1 MRTIRGNVGGG
12 RRSGKVQVDP
22 SLFGAPPGAPPS
34 GEARASL
41 SPAAILQDPRVR
53 SVFDA
58 VGFGLVLLFVQQLL
72 WPAPLGVIVR
82 GMLIGGLTAL
92 ISFGIALIY
101 RANRIINFA
110 QGDLGAAPAATAV
123 LLIVGP
129 GLPYFLALPAALVM
143 AVVLGGLI
151 EFLVIRRFFKA
162 PRLILTVATL
172 FLSYAL
178 TGLGLV
184 LPRLFDITSPPQSF
198 PSPFDFSFTIAPIVF
213 RGNDVIA
220 MIAVPLVIVAL
231 GAFFRFTHIGIA
243 VRASAQSAERAAL
256 LGVPVKRIQTV
267 VWIIATVMA
276 ALAIFLRAGIVGLPI
291 GQVLGPAILI
301 RALAACVIGR
311 MERLGMI
318 FVAAMG
324 LGIVEQA
331 IQWDTGRGLLI
342 APILFLVILGALLIQ
357 RRGIVARADIAS
369 TWQAAKEVRGV
380 PSELARLPEVR
391 YVRLGL
397 AAFGA
402 FLLVAAPAVLP
413 ESRVN
418 LIGVIAI
425 FGIIGM
431 SLVVLTGWG
440 GQVSLGQVAFMGI
453 GGAVSASI
461 SNRVGWDLSIGLL
474 LGGVAGAVVAVIIG
488 LPALRIKGLFL
499 AVTTLGFAGATS
511 SYLLNQEFFSWW
523 LPQERIARTPLFGLI
538 AVDTETRFYY
548 LILAGLALSLIA
560 VRGVHESRTGRTLIG
575 VRENERAAQSY
586 GVNVIAA
593 KLTGFAF
600 SGFLAAF
607 AGGLFVHQQ
616 QAFDASSYVP
626 EQSLAVFTMVV
637 IGGLGSVPGALV
649 GAAFVKGGDYFLPA
663 QISFFTSGLGAL
675 AVLMVL
681 PAGFASL
688 GYQGRD
694 GYLRM
699 IAARRRILVPSLVA
713 DVRADSEKAHATK
726 AVFDFDLLTAQ
737 QSNPLAS
744 PLADVN
750 PVQGAVPTE
759 VLEELA
765 PDEGELASLG
775 PPTSN
780 GAARRRR
787 RTTTRD

>member
-1 MRTIRGNVGGG
+1 MRNLRRNDAG
-12 RRSGKVQVDP
+12 RIAADVVPVVTATDP
-22 SLFGAPPGAPPS
+22 ARVEAPRDADRPSSL
-34 GEARASL
+34 
-41 SPAAILQDPRVR
+41 IHDKRVKTA
-53 SVFDA
+53 FDA
-58 VGFGLVLLFVQQLL
+58 IGFALILLFVQQVL

-129 GLPYFLALPAALVM
+129 GVPYFVALPAALVM
-143 AVVLGGLI
+143 AVVLGGLV

-178 TGLGLV
+178 MGFGLF
-184 LPRLFDITSPPQSF
+184 LPRLFDITTPPQSF
-198 PSPFDFSFTIAPIVF
+198 PSPFNFSFTIDPIVF

-220 MIAVPLVIVAL
+220 MIAIPFVIAAL
-231 GAFFRFTHIGIA
+231 GAFFRFTSIGIA
-243 VRASAQSAERAAL
+243 VRASSQSAERAAL
-256 LGVPVKRIQTV
+256 LGVPVKRIQAV
-267 VWIIATVMA
+267 VWVIATVMA

-291 GQVLGPAILI
+291 GQVLGPAILV

-311 MERLGMI
+311 MEKLGMI

-324 LGIVEQA
+324 LGIIEQA

-342 APILFLVILGALLIQ
+342 SPILFAIILAALLIQ
-357 RRGIVARADIAS
+357 RRGIVARADIQS
-369 TWQAAKEVRGV
+369 TWQAAKEVKDV
-380 PSELARLPEVR
+380 PSVLAKLPEVR

-402 FLLVAAPAVLP
+402 LLLLLAPTVMP

-425 FGIIGM
+425 FGIIGI

-461 SNRVGWDLSIGLL
+461 SNRVGWDLSIALL
-474 LGGVAGAVVAVIIG
+474 LGGIAGSVVALIIG

-499 AVTTLGFAGATS
+499 AVTTLAFAAATS
-511 SYLLNQEFFSWW
+511 SYLLNPEFFGWW
-523 LPQERIARTPLFGLI
+523 LPSGRLARTPLFGLI

-548 LILAGLALSLIA
+548 LILAGLGLTLVA
-560 VRGVHESRTGRTLIG
+560 VKGVHESRTGRTLIG

-586 GVNVIAA
+586 GVNIISA
-593 KLTGFAF
+593 KLTGFAI

-626 EQSLAVFTMVV
+626 EQSLAAFTMVV
-637 IGGLGSVPGALV
+637 IGGLGSVPGALI
-649 GAAFVKGGDYFLPA
+649 GAAFVKGGDYFLPS
-663 QISFFTSGLGAL
+663 QISFFTSGIGAL

-688 GYQGRD
+688 AYQGRD

-699 IAARRRILVPSLVA
+699 VAARRRILVPSLVA

-737 QSNPLAS
+737 QANPLAS
-744 PLADVN
+744 PLADVDLSTS
-750 PVQGAVPTE
+750 GFPTE
-759 VLEELA
+759 LLEEIA
-765 PDEGELASLG
+765 PDEGELAAVG
-775 PPTSN
+775 PPTTK
-780 GAARRRR
+780 GATRRRR
-787 RTTTRD
+787 RTATRD

>member
-1 MRTIRGNVGGG
+1 MLKLDSHG
-12 RRSGKVQVDP
+12 SADLVD
-22 SLFGAPPGAPPS
+22 AEPPAID
-34 GEARASL
+34 ADVLAAASMP
-41 SPAAILQDPRVR
+41 PAAVPEAPTEGLLQDRR
-53 SVFDA
+53 MRGVFDA
-58 VGFGLVLLFVQQLL
+58 VGFGLILLFVQQVL
-72 WPAPLGVIVR
+72 WPAPFGVIVR

-129 GLPYFLALPAALVM
+129 GLPYFVALPAALVM
-143 AVVLGGLI
+143 AIALGGFI
-151 EFLVIRRFFKA
+151 EFVVVRRFFKA

-178 TGLGLV
+178 SGVALV

-198 PSPFDFSFTIAPIVF
+198 PSPFDFSFTIEPIVF

-220 MIAVPLVIVAL
+220 MLAVPLVIAAL

-267 VWIIATVMA
+267 VWVIATVMA

-291 GQVLGPAILI
+291 GQVLGPAILV

-324 LGIVEQA
+324 LGIIEQA

-342 APILFLVILGALLIQ
+342 APILFVIILVALLVQ
-357 RRGIVARADIAS
+357 RRGIVARADVQS
-369 TWQAAKEVRGV
+369 TWQAAKEVREI
-380 PSELARLPEVR
+380 PRELIKLPEVR
-391 YVRLGL
+391 FVRLGL
-397 AAFGA
+397 AA
-402 FLLVAAPAVLP
+402 LLGVILLLAPVVLP
-413 ESRVN
+413 ESRLN
-418 LIGVIAI
+418 LVGVIAI
-425 FGIIGM
+425 FGIIGV

-453 GGAVSASI
+453 GGAVSASV
-461 SNRVGWDLSIGLL
+461 SNRVGWDLSIALV
-474 LGGVAGAVVAVIIG
+474 LGGVAGAVVAVVIG

-499 AVTTLGFAGATS
+499 AVTTLAFAAATS
-511 SYLLNQEFFSWW
+511 SYLLNEEFFDWW
-523 LPQERIARTPLFGLI
+523 LPNGRIARTPLFGLI

-548 LILAGLALSLIA
+548 LTLAGLALTLIA
-560 VRGVHESRTGRTLIG
+560 VRGIHESRTGRTLIG

-593 KLTGFAF
+593 KLTGFAI

-616 QAFDASSYVP
+616 QAFDASSFVP
-626 EQSLAVFTMVV
+626 EQSLAAFTMVV
-637 IGGLGSVPGALV
+637 IGGLGSVPGALI
-649 GAAFVKGGDYFLPA
+649 GAAFVKGGDYFLPT
-663 QISFFTSGLGAL
+663 QLNFFTSGLGAL
-675 AVLMVL
+675 FVLMLL
-681 PAGFASL
+681 PAGFSSL
-688 GYQGRD
+688 AYQARD
-694 GYLRM
+694 GYLRA

-713 DVRADSEKAHATK
+713 DVRADSEKAHQAK
-726 AVFDFDLLTAQ
+726 AAFDFDLLTAAQ
-737 QSNPLAS
+737 TDPLAS
-744 PLADVN
+744 PMLAMSPTDPAELVDVD
-750 PVQGAVPTE
+750 VDVDDD
-759 VLEELA
+759 
-765 PDEGELASLG
+765 DEP
-775 PPTSN
+775 PPTDTEP
-780 GAARRRR
+780 RRRR
-787 RTTTRD
+787 RRSLRD

>member
-1 MRTIRGNVGGG
+1 VLDRTAADAAGGG
-12 RRSGKVQVDP
+12 
-22 SLFGAPPGAPPS
+22 A
-34 GEARASL
+34 
-41 SPAAILQDPRVR
+41 SPAAILQSKVAR
-53 SVFDA
+53 SALDA
-58 VGFGLVLLFVQQLL
+58 IGFGLILLFVQQLL
-72 WPAPLGVIVR
+72 WPAPFGVIVR

-110 QGDLGAAPAATAV
+110 QGDLGAVPASLAV

-129 GLPYFLALPAALVM
+129 GLPYFAALPIALLS
-143 AVVLGGLI
+143 ALVLGGLV
-151 EFLVIRRFFKA
+151 EFVFIRRFFKA

-172 FLSYAL
+172 FISYAL
-178 TGLGLV
+178 AGAGVV
-184 LPRLFDITSPPQSF
+184 LPRLFDINSPPQSF
-198 PSPFDFSFTIAPIVF
+198 PSPFDFSFTIHPIVF

-220 MIAVPLVIVAL
+220 MLAIPLVITAL
-231 GAFFRFTHIGIA
+231 GAFFRFTSIGIA

-267 VWIIATVMA
+267 VWVIATVMA

-291 GQVLGPAILI
+291 GQVLGPAILV

-342 APILFLVILGALLIQ
+342 APILFLIILVALLVQ
-357 RRGIVARADIAS
+357 RRGIVARADLQS

-380 PSELARLPEVR
+380 PRELVKLPEVR
-391 YVRLGL
+391 FVRLGL
-397 AAFGA
+397 AAFGG
-402 FLLVAAPAVLP
+402 LLLLGAPLVLA

-425 FGIIGM
+425 FGIIGI
-431 SLVVLTGWG
+431 SLVVLTGWA

-461 SNRVGWDLSIGLL
+461 SNRVGWDLSIALL
-474 LGGVAGAVVAVIIG
+474 LGGVAGAVVAVVIG

-499 AVTTLGFAGATS
+499 AVTTLAFAAATS

-523 LPQERIARTPLFGLI
+523 LPSGRIARTPLFGLI

-548 LILAGLALSLIA
+548 LILAGLALALVA
-560 VRGVHESRTGRTLIG
+560 VKGVHESRTGRTLIG

-586 GVNVIAA
+586 GVNIIAA
-593 KLTGFAF
+593 KLSAFAI

-649 GAAFVKGGDYFLPA
+649 GATFVKGGDYFLPS
-663 QISFFTSGLGAL
+663 QLNFFTSGLGAL
-675 AVLMVL
+675 FVLMVL

-688 GYQGRD
+688 GYQARD
-694 GYLRM
+694 GYFRM

-726 AVFDFDLLTAQ
+726 AAFDFDVLIAQ
-737 QSNPLAS
+737 QVNPLAS
-744 PLADVN
+744 PLASAD
-750 PVQGAVPTE
+750 P
-759 VLEELA
+759 LEMAGPPPELLDELA
-765 PDEGELASLG
+765 PDEEELVSLG
-775 PPTSN
+775 PPTAGSS
-780 GAARRRR
+780 RRRR
-787 RTTTRD
+787 RAGSRD

>member
-1 MRTIRGNVGGG
+1 MTAADPARLVTPG
-12 RRSGKVQVDP
+12 DP
-22 SLFGAPPGAPPS
+22 SRPS
-34 GEARASL
+34 
-41 SPAAILQDPRVR
+41 SPIHDPRVKN
-53 SVFDA
+53 VFDA
-58 VGFGLVLLFVQQLL
+58 VGFALILLFVQQVL
-72 WPAPLGVIVR
+72 WPAPLGVVVR

-129 GLPYFLALPAALVM
+129 GLPYFVALPAALVI
-143 AVVLGGLI
+143 AVVLGGLV

-178 TGLGLV
+178 MGVGLA
-184 LPRLFDITSPPQSF
+184 LPRFFDINSPPQSF
-198 PSPFDFSFTIAPIVF
+198 PSPFSFSFTIDPIVF

-220 MIAVPLVIVAL
+220 MIAVPLVIGAL
-231 GAFFRFTHIGIA
+231 GAFFRFTSIGIA
-243 VRASAQSAERAAL
+243 VRASSQSAERAAL

-267 VWIIATVMA
+267 VWVIATVMA

-291 GQVLGPAILI
+291 GQVLGPAILV

-311 MERLGMI
+311 MEKLGLI

-342 APILFLVILGALLIQ
+342 APILFVIILAALLLQ
-357 RRGIVARADIAS
+357 RRGIVARADVQS
-369 TWQAAKEVRGV
+369 TWQAAKEVRDI
-380 PSELARLPEVR
+380 PSVLAKLPEVR

-397 AAFGA
+397 ALFGA
-402 FLLVAAPAVLP
+402 FLLLAAPAVLP

-418 LIGVIAI
+418 LIGVIVI
-425 FGIIGM
+425 FGIIGI

-453 GGAVSASI
+453 GGAVSGSI
-461 SNRVGWDLSIGLL
+461 SNRVGWDLSIALL
-474 LGGVAGAVVAVIIG
+474 LGGIAGSVVAVIIG

-499 AVTTLGFAGATS
+499 AVTTLAFAAATS
-511 SYLLNQEFFSWW
+511 SYLLNQEFFGWW
-523 LPQERIARTPLFGLI
+523 LPSDRIARTPLFGLI

-548 LILAGLALSLIA
+548 LILAALGLTLVA
-560 VRGVHESRTGRTLIG
+560 VRGIHESRTGRTLIG

-586 GVNVIAA
+586 GVNIIAA
-593 KLTGFAF
+593 KLTGFAV

-616 QAFDASSYVP
+616 QAFDVTSYVP

-637 IGGLGSVPGALV
+637 IGGLGSVPGALI
-649 GAAFVKGGDYFLPA
+649 GAAFVKGGEYFLPS
-663 QISFFTSGLGAL
+663 QISLFTSGIGAL
-675 AVLMVL
+675 LVLMVL

-688 GYQGRD
+688 AYQGRD

-726 AVFDFDLLTAQ
+726 AAFDFDLLTTQ
-737 QSNPLAS
+737 QAHPMSS
-744 PLADVN
+744 PLADVS
-750 PVQGAVPTE
+750 PAATAGFPTE
-759 VLEELA
+759 LLEAMAPDEEELA
-765 PDEGELASLG
+765 SVG
-775 PPTSN
+775 PPPTN

>member
-1 MRTIRGNVGGG
+1 MNASDRQTPTG
-12 RRSGKVQVDP
+12 
-22 SLFGAPPGAPPS
+22 PPS
-34 GEARASL
+34 TVDTV
-41 SPAAILQDPRVR
+41 LQDKRLR
-53 SVFDA
+53 AVFDA
-58 VGFGLVLLFVQQLL
+58 VGFALVLLFVQQLL

-92 ISFGIALIY
+92 ISFGIALVY

-129 GLPYFLALPAALVM
+129 GLPYFVALPAALVM
-143 AVVLGGLI
+143 AIVLGGLV
-151 EFLVIRRFFKA
+151 EFIFIRRFAKA

-178 TGLGLV
+178 AGVAIV
-184 LPRLFDITSPPQSF
+184 LPRAFDITSPPQSF
-198 PSPFDFSFTIAPIVF
+198 PSPFDFSFTIDPIVF

-220 MIAVPLVIVAL
+220 MIAVPLVIAAL
-231 GAFFRFTHIGIA
+231 GAFFRFTSIGIA
-243 VRASAQSAERAAL
+243 VRASAQSTERAAL
-256 LGVPVKRIQTV
+256 LGVPVKRIQTI
-267 VWIIATVMA
+267 VWVIATVMA

-291 GQVLGPAILI
+291 GQVLGPAILV

-311 MERLGMI
+311 MEKLGMI

-324 LGIVEQA
+324 LGIIEQS

-342 APILFLVILGALLIQ
+342 APILFLIILAALLIQ
-357 RRGIVARADIAS
+357 RRGIVARADMAS
-369 TWQAAKEVRGV
+369 TWQAAKEVRDV
-380 PSELARLPEVR
+380 PRELVKLPEVR
-391 YVRLGL
+391 YVKLGL

-402 FLLVAAPAVLP
+402 FLLLMAPAVLP
-413 ESRVN
+413 ASRVN

-425 FGIIGM
+425 FGIVGI
-431 SLVVLTGWG
+431 SLVVLTGWA

-453 GGAVSASI
+453 GGAVSASV

-488 LPALRIKGLFL
+488 LPALRIRGLFL
-499 AVTTLGFAGATS
+499 AVTTLAFAAATS

-523 LPQERIARTPLFGLI
+523 LPQDRIARTPLFGLI

-548 LILAGLALSLIA
+548 LILAALALTL
-560 VRGVHESRTGRTLIG
+560 VVVNGVHNSRTGRTLIG

-586 GVNVIAA
+586 GVNVISA
-593 KLTGFAF
+593 KLTAFAI

-616 QAFDASSYVP
+616 QAFDGSSYVP

-637 IGGLGSVPGALV
+637 IGGLGSVPGALI
-649 GAAFVKGGDYFLPA
+649 GAAFVKGGDYFLPS
-663 QISFFTSGLGAL
+663 QLNFFTSGLGAL
-675 AVLMVL
+675 FTLMVL

-688 GYQGRD
+688 AYQARD

-726 AVFDFDLLTAQ
+726 ANFDFELLTAAQ
-737 QSNPLAS
+737 RDPFGS
-744 PLADVN
+744 PMAAVDATGTA
-750 PVQGAVPTE
+750 GAVTPNL
-759 VLEELA
+759 LEELA
-765 PDEGELASLG
+765 PDEDELASLG
-775 PPTSN
+775 PPTS
-780 GAARRRR
+780 GGARRRR
-787 RTTTRD
+787 RSSSSD

>member
-1 MRTIRGNVGGG
+1 M
-12 RRSGKVQVDP
+12 
-22 SLFGAPPGAPPS
+22 
-34 GEARASL
+34 
-41 SPAAILQDPRVR
+41 R

-58 VGFGLVLLFVQQLL
+58 VGFACVLLFVQQIL

-129 GLPYFLALPAALVM
+129 GLPYFVALPAALIM
-143 AVVLGGLI
+143 ALLLGAFV
-151 EFLVIRRFFKA
+151 EFVFIRRFFKA

-178 TGLGLV
+178 AGVALV

-220 MIAVPLVIVAL
+220 MIAVPLVILAL
-231 GAFFRFTHIGIA
+231 GAFFRFTSIGIA
-243 VRASAQSAERAAL
+243 VRASSQSAERAAL

-267 VWIIATVMA
+267 VWVIATVMA

-291 GQVLGPAILI
+291 GQVLGPAILV

-311 MERLGMI
+311 MEKLGMI
-318 FVAAMG
+318 FVGAMG
-324 LGIVEQA
+324 LGIIEQA
-331 IQWDTGRGLLI
+331 IVWDTGRGLLI
-342 APILFLVILGALLIQ
+342 APILFIIILVALLIQ
-357 RRGIVARADIAS
+357 RRGIVARADVQS
-369 TWQAAKEVRGV
+369 TWQAAKEVRDV
-380 PSELARLPEVR
+380 PRELVRLPEVR
-391 YVRLGL
+391 FVRLGL
-397 AAFGA
+397 SAFGV
-402 FLLVAAPAVLP
+402 LLLLSAPLVLP

-425 FGIIGM
+425 FGIIGI

-453 GGAVSASI
+453 GGAVSASV
-461 SNRVGWDLSIGLL
+461 SSRLGWDLSIALL
-474 LGGVAGAVVAVIIG
+474 LGGVAGAVVAVVIG

-499 AVTTLGFAGATS
+499 AVTTLAFAAATS

-523 LPQERIARTPLFGLI
+523 LPQGRIARPPLFGLI
-538 AVDTETRFYY
+538 AVDTETRFYF
-548 LILAGLALSLIA
+548 LILAGLGLTLLA
-560 VRGVHESRTGRTLIG
+560 VKGIHESRTGRTLIS

-593 KLTGFAF
+593 KLTAFAI

-637 IGGLGSVPGALV
+637 IGGLGSVPGAII
-649 GAAFVKGGDYFLPA
+649 GAFFVKGGDYFLPS
-663 QISFFTSGLGAL
+663 QLNFFTSGLGAL
-675 AVLMVL
+675 ITLMVL
-681 PAGFASL
+681 PGGIGSL
-688 GYQGRD
+688 LYQARD

-699 IAARRRILVPSLVA
+699 IAARRQILVPSLVA
-713 DVRADSEKAHATK
+713 DVRADSDKAHAPK
-726 AVFDFDLLTAQ
+726 ATFNFDLLGQ
-737 QSNPLAS
+737 QEMEEAPMAS
-744 PLADVN
+744 PLAGIDVN
-750 PVQGAVPTE
+750 DPAGAAGTPA
-759 VLEELA
+759 VLEEIA
-765 PDEGELASLG
+765 PDEEELVSAG
-775 PPTSN
+775 PPTI
-780 GAARRRR
+780 GTARRRR
-787 RTTTRD
+787 RSSTGD